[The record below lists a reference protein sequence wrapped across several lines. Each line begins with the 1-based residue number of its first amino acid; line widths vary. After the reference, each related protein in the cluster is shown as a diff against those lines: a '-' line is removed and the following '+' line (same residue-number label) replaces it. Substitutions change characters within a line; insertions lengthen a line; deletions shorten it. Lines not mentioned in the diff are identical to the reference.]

1 MKLGQCLGLSSLV
14 ISGYILWE
22 IRQLLLLVFT
32 AVIFATAL
40 NRLVKWLRQ
49 FQVKRMVIERN
60 MAVVIILLVIS
71 LLTSLF

>member
-1 MKLGQCLGLSSLV
+1 MKLGQWLGLSSLV

-32 AVIFATAL
+32 AVVFATAL

-60 MAVVIILLVIS
+60 
-71 LLTSLF
+71 